1 MSKQSKKVSI
11 LTANVITTIC
21 ISIVL
26 VLLGCTILVNLTSKN
41 LSNVLKDSFSFS
53 IEMPGNSS
61 DVNIIKVKSELQN
74 NPYIL
79 KYDYISKEEV
89 KNQLIKD
96 LGVDPSEVLGYDPSN
111 SYFVVFLKGEYVYE
125 EKIEE
130 VKKSLNN
137 LKIIDNKS
145 ISNED
150 INNINHKLSITSYFL
165 LFSTLVMIVI
175 CVVLIR
181 SIIQLNIH
189 SKRFLIKTMQLVGA
203 TNAFIRG
210 PFLRTMFGYAIVAW
224 LLACCLIFGI
234 IYYLI
239 SSISAV
245 VNIVNVEMLII
256 CAAILL
262 LASIMISLYATATAV
277 NRYLKMN
284 SDKLYKL

>member
-1 MSKQSKKVSI
+1 MSNKSKKASI

-26 VLLGCTILVNLTSKN
+26 ILLGCTILVNFTSKN
-41 LSNVLKDSFSFS
+41 LSNILKDSFNFS
-53 IEMPGNSS
+53 IEVQGNTS
-61 DVNIIKVKSELQN
+61 DVDIIKIKSELQS

-79 KYDYISKEEV
+79 RYDYVSKEEV
-89 KNQLIKD
+89 KDQLIKD

-111 SYFVVFLKGEYVYE
+111 SYFVVYLKGEHVNE
-125 EKIEE
+125 EEIDA
-130 VKKSLNN
+130 VKQSLSN
-137 LKIIDNKS
+137 LKIVDNIS
-145 ISNED
+145 ITNED
-150 INNINHKLSITSYFL
+150 VKNINHKLSLASYFL
-165 LFSTLVMIVI
+165 LFSTLVMIII
-175 CVVLIR
+175 CIVLIR

-203 TNAFIRG
+203 TNAFIRA
-210 PFLRTMFGYAIVAW
+210 PFLRTMFLYAILAW
-224 LLACCLIFGI
+224 LLACSCIFAI

-239 SSISAV
+239 SVIQSIINV
-245 VNIVNVEMLII
+245 VNVEMLII

-262 LASIMISLYATATAV
+262 IASILISLYATATAV